1 MNKPRT
7 PRAPFRKLITL
18 FLLVSSLAV
27 VSGCNVLGTRTK
39 VNVPPLLT
47 PLAEANRD
55 QLVSIVDRHAALRSI
70 HGRVDLQ
77 FEDNSFAEAGI
88 AEKYKLADGTVT
100 LQRPSNVYLII
111 KVPFIATD
119 IAQMTSDG
127 TTFRVAVLQ
136 GAEKYRRFVKGTN
149 DAIYEPLEINGEE
162 GGSGGDRRMMSEKE
176 TVSALSN
183 LRPQHLTDALM
194 VRPTDKQALI
204 YTQSEFYQDEPDT
217 RAQAKKNQRVVRGY
231 YLLDELSQNTGGVR
245 LVRRFWFDRVGSLRL
260 ARLQTFDDRGLLIT
274 DIAYRNERPFGGN
287 GQVRL
292 PTRIEITRPHDRYKL
307 NVTYQSPG
315 SVVIDRE
322 YNPESFVLEN
332 RWQLPEVDLD
342 ASRIK
347 KMTVNR

>member
-1 MNKPRT
+1 MIKTPRT
-7 PRAPFRKLITL
+7 SFRKLVTL
-18 FLLVSSLAV
+18 SLLVASLTV
-27 VSGCNVLGTRTK
+27 VTGCNLLGTRTK

-47 PLAEANRD
+47 PLAAANRD
-55 QLVSIVDRHAALRSI
+55 QLISIIDRHAALRSI
-70 HGRVDLQ
+70 QGRVDLQ

-88 AEKYKLADGTVT
+88 AEKYKLADGNVT
-100 LQRPSNVYLII
+100 LQRPGKVYLII

-127 TTFRVAVLQ
+127 STFRVAVLQ

-149 DAIYEPLEINGEE
+149 DAVYEPLEINGAE
-162 GGSGGDRRMMSEKE
+162 GSGGDSRTMSEKE

-183 LRPQHLTDALM
+183 LRPQHLTDALL
-194 VRPTDKQALI
+194 VRPTDKQAGLL

-217 RAQAKKNQRVVRGY
+217 RRQAKKNQRVVRGY
-231 YLLDELSQNTGGVR
+231 YLLDELTQNGGEVR

-260 ARLQTFDDRGLLIT
+260 ARLQTFDNRGLLIT
-274 DIAYRNERPFGGN
+274 DISYRDEKPLGGN
-287 GQVRL
+287 GQVHL

-315 SVVIDRE
+315 SVVIDRD
-322 YNPESFVLEN
+322 YNPEAFVLEN

-342 ASRIK
+342 ASRSK
-347 KMTVNR
+347 KMTVIR